1 MTGMEGVWMG
11 HREWIWASLNKS
23 LLMYASLWGR
33 NGITV
38 LRRHLQKQ
46 QHENKGS
53 IDQTDSTMLHTLH
66 YLWMWW
72 GSGKG
77 QNVHKAITFKKEW
90 EREWECS
97 ATFVLN
103 EQWVVIP
110 GHLDGVRSAGL
121 PSLLTTDVLG
131 GFNHILCCLI
141 VPERPLV
148 YWDLPVLQDT
158 NLHIIVTN
166 SKVKV
171 DISFDLN
178 IFPHPS

>member
-90 EREWECS
+90 EREWVRVQCYICFEWAVGCHTRPFGWRTQCGSPVPPDDWCS
-97 ATFVLN
+97 WRL
-103 EQWVVIP
+103 QP
-110 GHLDGVRSAGL
+110 H
-121 PSLLTTDVLG
+121 
-131 GFNHILCCLI
+131 
-141 VPERPLV
+141 
-148 YWDLPVLQDT
+148 PVLSDSPWETTRVLRSPRTAGHQPT
-158 NLHIIVTN
+158 HH
-166 SKVKV
+166 SHKQ
-171 DISFDLN
+171 
-178 IFPHPS
+178 